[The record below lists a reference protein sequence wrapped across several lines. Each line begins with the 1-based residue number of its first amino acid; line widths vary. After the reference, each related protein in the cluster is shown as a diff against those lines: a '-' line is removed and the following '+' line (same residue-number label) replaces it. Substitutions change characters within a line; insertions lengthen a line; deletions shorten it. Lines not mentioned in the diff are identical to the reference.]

1 MGKGLP
7 RSSPSLGKLRHPL
20 PYGRGKTASPCAA
33 LYHDPVT
40 PLVRE
45 IPIPD
50 IRAALAAHEGEG
62 ALWLDSAL
70 FHQVYGRFSYLA
82 LDPYLTLRLRGD
94 RIHARGAEHWDA
106 EGNPFPH
113 LARLLEEHRV
123 SAPPGLPTFIGGAA
137 GYLGYDLGRHIERVP
152 THAADDLGLPDAWL
166 GFYDVVCAVDHAG
179 QRAWIIATGLPE
191 TRAGWRQR
199 RAQARSAQM
208 EGWLARAAARGERQP
223 VGSGGCDGGVGEEFE
238 LQRPFFTDAVRRAQ
252 EYIAAGDIYQVN
264 LAFREELPA
273 PRDPLRAYE
282 RLRAVSPGSY
292 AAYLDI
298 GEAQILSSSPECFL
312 RVRGS
317 QVETRPI
324 KGTRPRGATPAE
336 DARLAAELA
345 ASQKDRA
352 ENVMIVDLERNDLGR
367 VCSYGTV
374 RVSELWSV
382 ETYATLHHLTSAVT
396 GDLYPG
402 RGRTDLLKA
411 AFPGGSI
418 TGAPKV
424 RAMEIIEELEP
435 VRRGVYTGAIGCFS
449 ATGDADLNIAIRTA
463 TVTGGRAYFHVGCG
477 IVADSD
483 PDAEFEEAVVKAQ
496 GLARALSP
504 ARARV

>member
-1 MGKGLP
+1 VA
-7 RSSPSLGKLRHPL
+7 PL
-20 PYGRGKTASPCAA
+20 AC
-33 LYHDPVT
+33 
-40 PLVRE
+40 E
-45 IPIPD
+45 IPVPD
-50 IRAALAAHEGEG
+50 IAAALAAQPGEG

-70 FHQVYGRFSYLA
+70 YHPTYGRYSYLA
-82 LDPYLTLRLRGD
+82 LDPYLTLRFRGE
-94 RIHARGAEHWDA
+94 RIFARGAEHWDA

-123 SAPPGLPTFIGGAA
+123 SPLPGLPPFVGGAA

-152 THAADDLGLPDAWL
+152 SRAADDLGLPEAWL
-166 GFYDVVCAVDHAG
+166 GFYDVVCAIDHAE

-191 TRAGWRQR
+191 TRASWRER
-199 RAQARSAQM
+199 RAAARAEQVQA
-208 EGWLARAAARGERQP
+208 WLARAAERGVPEAGPSVRE
-223 VGSGGCDGGVGEEFE
+223 SGVGEEIE
-238 LQRPFFTDAVRRAQ
+238 LQRPFFTAAVRRAQ

-264 LAFREELPA
+264 LAFRQELPA
-273 PRDPLRAYE
+273 PRDSLRAYQ

-298 GEAQILSSSPECFL
+298 GEAQILSSSPECFIQL
-312 RVRGS
+312 RGN

-324 KGTRPRGATPAE
+324 KGTRPRGATPTE

-345 ASQKDRA
+345 ASPKDRA

-374 RVSELWSV
+374 RVAELWSV

-396 GDLYPG
+396 GELYPG
-402 RGRTDLLKA
+402 GGRTDLLKA
-411 AFPGGSI
+411 TFPGGSI

-424 RAMEIIEELEP
+424 RAMHIIEELEP

-496 GLARALSP
+496 GLAHALSP
-504 ARARV
+504 ARVRV